1 MDIITSIL
9 NLTIVI
15 IILILTFSTL
25 YLPVVIY
32 LNMRRYKEAA
42 LGLIFT
48 NLDMSIKAFKVYA
61 VAVLIF
67 AIGRIIDLINVISSS
82 SSIDNFATLLYLI
95 TDVLLIYAFY
105 NLLIITRIEK

>member
-32 LNMRRYKEAA
+32 LNMRKYKEAA

-48 NLDMSIKAFKVYA
+48 NLDMSVNAFKVYA

-67 AIGRIIDLINVISSS
+67 AIGRIIDLINVIPSS

-105 NLLIITRIEK
+105 KLLIITRIEK